1 MYLKKTAIIDGDI
14 LMYRICFTV
23 DPYAELRTVKSHC
36 DTYMKSLLEKVSCNQ
51 YIALLGIHGSNNTK
65 YDIFPEYKRG
75 RPVDKPPHWM
85 NVMNYLISKWGFT
98 CISGCEVDDAVRF
111 CYETTPASEQ
121 AVIVSSDKDLLQ
133 IPGNHFVMGVS
144 RKGKIV
150 RKDEVRK
157 VQNIEGERKFY
168 QMMLTGDMTDNVRGI
183 YGIGPKTAERML
195 APATEVVEFRY
206 IVMDQYKRAFREE
219 WEEKFAITETLLR
232 VNGDYARV
240 VGFERPRPVP
250 YKISGEQEYSTDQGY

>member
-1 MYLKKTAIIDGDI
+1 
-14 LMYRICFTV
+14 MYRICFTV
-23 DPYAELRTVKSHC
+23 DPYAELRIVKSHC
-36 DTYMKSLLEKVSCNQ
+36 DVYMKSLLDRVGCNQ

-75 RPVDKPPHWM
+75 RPTDKPPHW
-85 NVMNYLISKWGFT
+85 NLVMNYLVSKWGFT

-111 CYETTPASEQ
+111 CYETTPAGEES
-121 AVIVSSDKDLLQ
+121 VIVSSDKDLLQ

-157 VQNIEGERKFY
+157 VQKIEGERKFY

-183 YGIGPKTAERML
+183 YGIGPKTAERIL
-195 APATEVVEFRY
+195 ALAANPLEMRLEV
-206 IVMDQYKRAFREE
+206 MAQYKQAFGED
-219 WEEKFAITETLLR
+219 WETKFAINETLLR
-232 VNGDYARV
+232 VNGDYARE
-240 VGFERPRPVP
+240 VGFERPRTVS
-250 YKISGEQEYSTDQGY
+250 YKVSEQQEYSTDQGY